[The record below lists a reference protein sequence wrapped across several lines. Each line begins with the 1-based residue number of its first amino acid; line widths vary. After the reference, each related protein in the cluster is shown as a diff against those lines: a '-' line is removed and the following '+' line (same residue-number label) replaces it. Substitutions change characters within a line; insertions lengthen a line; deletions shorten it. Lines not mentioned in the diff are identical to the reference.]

1 MTPEDRE
8 IAELEAYAAECERQA
23 EEFEFED
30 IPPEFLDDNS
40 QVDGANNDASMDT
53 S

>member
-1 MTPEDRE
+1 MSPEDRE

-23 EEFEFED
+23 EEFDFED
-30 IPPEFLDDNS
+30 IPPEFLNENF
-40 QVDGANNDASMDT
+40 QVDEANKDASMDT